1 MGDAVQQMDLLDLV
15 QPATGWFAIV
25 GIKGA
30 GDVRQELVATREEAD
45 EVIESFAQQQ
55 RNVFF
60 GVAKYETGA
69 NRTKENVKALK
80 AFWLDIDCGEAK
92 VAVDP
97 NTGRPDGYI
106 DQTAALIALEDFCEV
121 VGLPQPTI
129 VNSGRGIHAYWPLE
143 EEVTRV
149 EWEQVATRLQ
159 QVCRTQNFYVDDKV
173 FEVAR
178 ILRVPGTFN
187 YKGDEPLPVEIMSV
201 GDVSSLGEFRS
212 ILGVTSKTPTLDE
225 LWTPADSQTPQGGIG
240 YSFARIMKRS
250 VSGDGCNQ
258 ILQAYINRANLS
270 YYEWFY
276 ALSVAARCEDAP
288 TAVHKLSKGHEG
300 YDPATVDRKVA
311 TIKKSTSCA
320 KFRSVNPELCEGCP
334 HLGSIF
340 GPRDLGKVAIESEDE
355 VVVVESDEGD
365 EVSYHIPK
373 YPKPFYRGEEGG
385 VWRLP
390 PKDSEEAD
398 PIWVY
403 ELDLY
408 VVKRMKDSEG
418 ISVFMRLHTPHD
430 GVEEF
435 AIPMSKVTQKD
446 ELRKAL
452 SAKGVVSAGKRFDM
466 LMDYILL
473 SAKQLQKEERSE
485 IMRQQFG
492 WADNNSKFIIGEQE
506 ITAEGTFYSP
516 PSKATRSL
524 AKFMGPVGSLEKW
537 KEVWSL
543 YGVEGMEAHAFAAL
557 STFGSPLLMFLNQTG
572 AVINLYN
579 AHSGTG
585 KTTVLNM
592 SNSVWGHPKELRL
605 KEIDT
610 FNGKLQWVGVLNNLA
625 PTMDEVT
632 NAKAEDYSV
641 FLYSLSNGKGKER
654 MLSGS
659 NELRENN
666 TTWCSITISTSN
678 SSFAEKLSVLK
689 ANPEGEL
696 MRLIEYPIGLVQ
708 AVNNAEAKNLFD
720 QVLFSNYG
728 HAGPIFIRYVLSNME
743 QVRALCLRIQSK
755 IDRELGLLPKERFW
769 SATLAANIVGG
780 IIAFKCGLIDWDMD
794 RIYMWAC
801 DRVEKLRVDTTPPL
815 DSVEQIIGD
824 YLYRH
829 MQNILV
835 VDDEVDKRT
844 KLLAAPK
851 REPKGELLI
860 RIEPDT
866 KMMFVISKPFKEY
879 CVKYQIDYADTLDK
893 LEAQGRLVK
902 KKGKRLSKG
911 MSVSGDPVHCLWFK
925 LTDDFLSVDE
935 YAKVDETADAD

>member
-1 MGDAVQQMDLLDLV
+1 MQHVDLLDLV
-15 QPATGWFAIV
+15 QPADGWFCIT
-25 GIKGA
+25 GIKTA

-45 EVIESFAQQQ
+45 KIISQFAQQQ
-55 RNVFF
+55 RNIFF

-69 NRTKENVKALK
+69 NRTKENVNALK

-92 VAVDP
+92 AEVDP
-97 NTGRPDGYI
+97 HTGRPDGYI
-106 DQTAALIALEDFCEV
+106 DQAVGLTALEDFCEV

-129 VNSGRGIHAYWPLE
+129 VNSGRGIHAYWPLA
-143 EEVTRV
+143 EEVTRA
-149 EWEQVATRLQ
+149 EWEQVATRFQ

-201 GDVSSLGEFRS
+201 GDVSSISEFRS
-212 ILGVTSKTPTLDE
+212 ILGVTAKMSAFDE
-225 LWTPADSQTPQGGIG
+225 HWTPADNQAPQGGIG
-240 YSFARIMKRS
+240 YSFDRIMRRS
-250 VSGDGCNQ
+250 AAGDGCNQ
-258 ILQAYINRANLS
+258 ILQAYINRANLG

-288 TAVHKLSKGHEG
+288 VAVHKLSRDHEG
-300 YDPATVDRKVA
+300 YDPSMVDKKVA

-320 KFRSVNPELCEGCP
+320 KFRSVNPDFCDGCP
-334 HLGSIF
+334 HMGNIF
-340 GPRDLGKVAIESEDE
+340 GPRDLGKIPRASNEEAIIVEDDDGEEE
-355 VVVVESDEGD
+355 V
-365 EVSYHIPK
+365 YRIPK

-385 VWRLP
+385 IWRLP
-390 PKDSEEAD
+390 AKDSEEAD

-418 ISVFMRLHTPHD
+418 ISLLMRLHTPHD

-435 AIPMSKVTQKD
+435 AVPMAKVTQKD

-473 SAKQLQKEERSE
+473 SAKQLQKDERSE

-492 WADNNSKFIIGEQE
+492 WADNNSKFIIGDQE
-506 ITAEGTFYSP
+506 LSAEGSFYSP

-524 AKFMGPVGSLEKW
+524 AKFMGPVGSLDKW
-537 KEVWSL
+537 KEVWNL
-543 YGVEGMEAHAFAAL
+543 YGAEGMEAHAFAAL
-557 STFGSPLLMFLNQTG
+557 STFGSPLLMFFKQTG
-572 AVINLYN
+572 AVINLFN
-579 AHSGTG
+579 SHSGTG

-592 SNSVWGHPKELRL
+592 ANSVWGHPHELRL

-610 FNGKLQWVGVLNNLA
+610 FNGKLQWVGVLNNIA

-641 FLYSLSNGKGKER
+641 FLYALSNGKGKER

-678 SSFAEKLSVLK
+678 SSFSEKLSVLK
-689 ANPEGEL
+689 TNPEGEL

-708 AVNNAEAKNLFD
+708 AVNNAAAKELFD
-720 QVLFSNYG
+720 QTLLNNYG

-743 QVRALCLRIQSK
+743 RVRALCKRIQEK
-755 IDRELGLLPKERFW
+755 IDRELGLEPKERFW

-780 IIAFKCGLIDWDMD
+780 MIAQKCELISWDID
-794 RIYMWAC
+794 RIYLWAC
-801 DRVEKLRVDTTPPL
+801 DRVEKLRVETSPPL
-815 DSVEQIIGD
+815 DSADQIVGD

-835 VDDEVDKRT
+835 VDDGVDHRT
-844 KLLAAPK
+844 KMATMPK

-866 KMMFVISKPFKEY
+866 KMMFIISKPFKEY
-879 CVKYQIDYADTLDK
+879 CVKYQINYAETLDK
-893 LEAQGRLVK
+893 LEEQGRLIK
-902 KKGKRLSKG
+902 RKGKRLSKG
-911 MSVSGDPVHCLWFK
+911 TSVTGDPVHCLWFK
-925 LTDDFLSVDE
+925 LTDDFLDTQE
-935 YAKVDETADAD
+935 YVKADATEDAD